1 MTKYLYAI
9 HDRLAGIYS
18 APFALHPKTAQR
30 TFEFM
35 AKERSEQ
42 DCKDQEIVYL
52 GMYDDETGGIAP
64 TDAFKP
70 EPVYDLEAAWRKA
83 HEN

>member
-9 HDRLAGIYS
+9 HDKLAGIYS
-18 APFALHPKTAQR
+18 APFALNPKTAQR
-30 TFEFM
+30 TFDFM

-42 DCKDQEIVYL
+42 DCKDQRIVYL
-52 GMYDDETGGIAP
+52 GMYDDETGVIAM
-64 TDAFKP
+64 TDTIT
-70 EPVYDLEAAWRKA
+70 EVYNLEKEWKRK

>member
-9 HDRLAGIYS
+9 HDKLAGIYS
-18 APFALHPKTAQR
+18 APFALNPKTAQR

-35 AKERSEQ
+35 AKERNEQ
-42 DCKDQEIVYL
+42 ECKDQHIVYL
-52 GMYDDETGGIAP
+52 GMYDDETGVIIM
-64 TDAFKP
+64 TDTIT
-70 EPVYDLEAAWRKA
+70 EVYDLEKEWKRK